1 MEVFGCRLVLGTQIL
16 FPPQPSAPIR
26 HPQESAAA
34 MSCPLIQLSCERA
47 IPTLGSPDETPFPPG
62 LGRCQRRVPPLTPVQ
77 MVVGLELFYRC
88 RGLQYPQMLHAM

>member
-34 MSCPLIQLSCERA
+34 MSCPLIQPSCERV

-62 LGRCQRRVPPLTPVQ
+62 LGRCQR
-77 MVVGLELFYRC
+77 
-88 RGLQYPQMLHAM
+88 